1 MDPIVSIESSV
12 LIELALPA
20 IVRFPPG
27 FGVCVVATLL
37 VLVFVP
43 ILIFPVTLV
52 VGELDTEIWETVA
65 YLESSQTRPGPFDS
79 AASCCGDLLFVAQGQ
94 RHHDPPT

>member
-1 MDPIVSIESSV
+1 M

-20 IVRFPPG
+20 RVRFPPG

-43 ILIFPVTLV
+43 ILIFPVTLG
-52 VGELDTEIWETVA
+52 VGELDTEI
-65 YLESSQTRPGPFDS
+65 
-79 AASCCGDLLFVAQGQ
+79 
-94 RHHDPPT
+94 